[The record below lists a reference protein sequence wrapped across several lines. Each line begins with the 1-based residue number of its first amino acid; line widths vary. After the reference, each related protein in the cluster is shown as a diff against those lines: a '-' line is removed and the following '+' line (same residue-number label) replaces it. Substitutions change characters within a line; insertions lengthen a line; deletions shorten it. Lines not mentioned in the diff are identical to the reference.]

1 MKYNY
6 RKVLISILMI
16 MAMILCFNLTA
27 FAHSGR
33 TDSSGGHKDNKNASG
48 LGSYHYHC
56 GGYPAHLHTN
66 GICPY
71 SSKSGKSTSSS
82 SNSYSYS
89 NKSSSS
95 STSKSSTTSSTSSS
109 YSSTTSSAAKTNTNT
124 TIDTKPTTIT
134 ATEIKIN
141 QDTFSMEIGDIKKL
155 TASITPDNV
164 TDKSITW
171 ESNDESIV
179 TVSKDGEVTAK
190 KAGVTSIIASTSNG
204 KTDTIAINVKEKE
217 KIANSTIVNT
227 TTSATTSTSNNISRS
242 NDSEESNPMIG
253 ILTVGLLGAG
263 GYWGYKKYKNNK
275 Q

>member
-6 RKVLISILMI
+6 RKLSISILMMTI
-16 MAMILCFNLTA
+16 IICASLST

-71 SSKSGKSTSSS
+71 SSNKTSKSTSSS
-82 SNSYSYS
+82 SMSSSGS
-89 NKSSSS
+89 NKSSS
-95 STSKSSTTSSTSSS
+95 STSKSSTTSSTLSSI
-109 YSSTTSSAAKTNTNT
+109 T
-124 TIDTKPTTIT
+124 TI
-134 ATEIKIN
+134 AAAEIKID
-141 QDTFSMEIGDIKKL
+141 QDNCSMEIGDTKKL

-164 TDKSITW
+164 TNKTITW
-171 ESNDESIV
+171 KSNDESIA
-179 TVSKDGEVTAK
+179 TINEEGEITAK
-190 KAGVTSIIASTSNG
+190 KSGVVSIIASTSNG
-204 KTDTIAINVKEKE
+204 EIDTIVVNVKEKAIME
-217 KIANSTIVNT
+217 ANT
-227 TTSATTSTSNNISRS
+227 TKSDSNTTSE
-242 NDSEESNPMIG
+242 DSSSEGTNPIGG
-253 ILTVGLLGAG
+253 ILAVGLVGAG

>member
-6 RKVLISILMI
+6 KKLLISILMMTI
-16 MAMILCFNLTA
+16 IICASLST

-71 SSKSGKSTSSS
+71 SSNKTSKSTSSS
-82 SNSYSYS
+82 SMSSSGS
-89 NKSSSS
+89 NKSSS

-109 YSSTTSSAAKTNTNT
+109 IT
-124 TIDTKPTTIT
+124 TIA
-134 ATEIKIN
+134 ATEIKID
-141 QDTFSMEIGDIKKL
+141 QDNCSMEIGDTKKL

-164 TDKSITW
+164 TNKTITW
-171 ESNDESIV
+171 KSNDEGIA
-179 TVSKDGEVTAK
+179 TINEEGEITAK
-190 KAGVTSIIASTSNG
+190 KSGVVSIIASTSNG
-204 KTDTIAINVKEKE
+204 EIDTIVVNVKEKAIME
-217 KIANSTIVNT
+217 ANT
-227 TTSATTSTSNNISRS
+227 TKSDSNTTSE
-242 NDSEESNPMIG
+242 DSSSEGTNPIGG
-253 ILTVGLLGAG
+253 ILAVGLVGAG
-263 GYWGYKKYKNNK
+263 GYWGYKKYKNNR

>member
-6 RKVLISILMI
+6 RKLLISMLMMTI
-16 MAMILCFNLTA
+16 ILCLSLST

-82 SNSYSYS
+82 SKSSSSKGSSYSSS
-89 NKSSSS
+89 NTSSSS
-95 STSKSSTTSSTSSS
+95 STIT
-109 YSSTTSSAAKTNTNT
+109 
-124 TIDTKPTTIT
+124 TKPTTIT
-134 ATEIKIN
+134 ATEIEID
-141 QDTFSMEIGDIKKL
+141 QDNCSMEIGDIKKL

-164 TDKSITW
+164 TNKTITW
-171 ESNDESIV
+171 KSNDESIA

-190 KAGVTSIIASTSNG
+190 KAGVVSIIASTSNG
-204 KTDTIAINVKEKE
+204 KTDTITINVKEKQ
-217 KIANSTIVNT
+217 KVDTNSIVNT
-227 TTSATTSTSNNISRS
+227 TTSLTTSTSNNVSKSI
-242 NDSEESNPMIG
+242 DSKGSNPTGG
-253 ILTVGLLGAG
+253 ILAVGLLGGG
-263 GYWGYKKYKNNK
+263 GYLIFKGKKNK
-275 Q
+275 

>member
-6 RKVLISILMI
+6 RKILITILMI
-16 MAMILCFNLTA
+16 MAIVLCLTLNT

-33 TDSSGGHKDNKNASG
+33 TDKYGGHKDNKNVSG

-56 GGYPAHLHTN
+56 GGNPPHLHTN
-66 GICPY
+66 GVCPY
-71 SSKSGKSTSSS
+71 SSNKSTSSS
-82 SNSYSYS
+82 SNSSSSS

-95 STSKSSTTSSTSSS
+95 STSKSITSTSSS
-109 YSSTTSSAAKTNTNT
+109 YSSKTSSTSSVNT
-124 TIDTKPTTIT
+124 TTAITKPNTIT
-134 ATEIKIN
+134 VTEIKID
-141 QDTFSMEIGDIKKL
+141 QDNFSMEIGDIKKL

-171 ESNDESIV
+171 ESNDESVV
-179 TVSKDGEVTAK
+179 TIDKEGKVTAK
-190 KAGVTSIIASTSNG
+190 KSGIVSIAASTSNG
-204 KTDTIAINVKEKE
+204 KIDTIVINVEEKE

-227 TTSATTSTSNNISRS
+227 TTSVTTSTLNNISRS

-263 GYWGYKKYKNNK
+263 GYWGYKKYKNDK

>member
-6 RKVLISILMI
+6 RKLLIGILMMTI
-16 MAMILCFNLTA
+16 IICASLST

-82 SNSYSYS
+82 S
-89 NKSSSS
+89 KSSSS
-95 STSKSSTTSSTSSS
+95 SNKSNSSSSSKGSS
-109 YSSTTSSAAKTNTNT
+109 YSSSNTSSSSSTTTTKSTTVTAA
-124 TIDTKPTTIT
+124 
-134 ATEIKIN
+134 EIKIN
-141 QDTFSMEIGDIKKL
+141 QDNFSMEVGETKKL

-164 TDKSITW
+164 TDKNITW
-171 ESNDESIV
+171 KSNDESIA

-190 KAGVTSIIASTSNG
+190 KAGAVSIIASTSNG
-204 KTDTIAINVKEKE
+204 KTDTIAINVKEKQ
-217 KIANSTIVNT
+217 KVDTNSTVNT
-227 TTSATTSTSNNISRS
+227 TTSSTTPTSNNVSKVDNS
-242 NDSEESNPMIG
+242 KGANPIGG
-253 ILTVGLLGAG
+253 ILTVGLVGAG

>member
-6 RKVLISILMI
+6 RKLLISILMMTI
-16 MAMILCFNLTA
+16 IICASLST

-71 SSKSGKSTSSS
+71 SSNKTSKSTSSS
-82 SNSYSYS
+82 SMSSSGS
-89 NKSSSS
+89 NKSSS
-95 STSKSSTTSSTSSS
+95 STSKSSTTSSTSSPI
-109 YSSTTSSAAKTNTNT
+109 T
-124 TIDTKPTTIT
+124 TIA
-134 ATEIKIN
+134 ATEIKID
-141 QDTFSMEIGDIKKL
+141 QDNCSMEIGDTKKL

-164 TDKSITW
+164 TNKTITW
-171 ESNDESIV
+171 KSNNESIA
-179 TVSKDGEVTAK
+179 TINEEGEITAK
-190 KAGVTSIIASTSNG
+190 KSGVVSIIASTSNG
-204 KTDTIAINVKEKE
+204 EIDTIVVNVKEKAIME
-217 KIANSTIVNT
+217 ANT
-227 TTSATTSTSNNISRS
+227 TKSDSNTTSE
-242 NDSEESNPMIG
+242 DSSSEGTNPIGG
-253 ILTVGLLGAG
+253 ILAVGLVGAG

>member
-6 RKVLISILMI
+6 RKLLISILMMTI
-16 MAMILCFNLTA
+16 IICASLST

-71 SSKSGKSTSSS
+71 SSNKTSKSTSSS
-82 SNSYSYS
+82 SMSSSGS
-89 NKSSSS
+89 NKSSS

-109 YSSTTSSAAKTNTNT
+109 IT
-124 TIDTKPTTIT
+124 TIA
-134 ATEIKIN
+134 ATEIKID
-141 QDTFSMEIGDIKKL
+141 QDNCSMEIGDTKKL

-164 TDKSITW
+164 TNKTITW
-171 ESNDESIV
+171 KSNDESIA
-179 TVSKDGEVTAK
+179 TINEEGEITAK
-190 KAGVTSIIASTSNG
+190 KSGVVSIIASTSNG
-204 KTDTIAINVKEKE
+204 EIDTIVVNVKEKAIME
-217 KIANSTIVNT
+217 ANT
-227 TTSATTSTSNNISRS
+227 TKSDSNTTSE
-242 NDSEESNPMIG
+242 DSSSEGTNPIGG
-253 ILTVGLLGAG
+253 ILAVGLVGAG